1 MYKRQEKDGAKL
13 AGVFDIHFIN
23 KTDGTEHAWN
33 QPSYPITVKV
43 PMTDS
48 MKELHKF
55 GTLSFYHVDPVT
67 GDRTKMPT
75 WVDANEEFV
84 CFETTHFSS
93 FMLVA
98 EPAAQDDDP
107 SDDPNNNNGG
117 STNPGDET
125 NKGDSDNTDKPNTD
139 KGDSN
144 KTDTTDTV
152 ANDDSKG
159 EKTTSDEDGSGTT
172 LPKTGDEDNALLVI
186 ALVAAAASLV
196 FFVLSR
202 PRKAYC
208 DAELEQD
215 GAFARPQQGFLS
227 CQEQCTSRTRAS
239 KPPLRSLHPR
249 A

>member
-1 MYKRQEKDGAKL
+1 
-13 AGVFDIHFIN
+13 
-23 KTDGTEHAWN
+23 
-33 QPSYPITVKV
+33 
-43 PMTDS
+43 MTDS

-93 FMLVA
+93 FILVA

-107 SDDPNNNNGG
+107 TPTPDPDDPNDNNGG

-125 NKGDSDNTDKPNTD
+125 NKGDSNNTDKPNTD

-152 ANDDSKG
+152 SNDDSKD
-159 EKTTSDEDGSGTT
+159 EKTTSDEDDAGTT
-172 LPKTGDEDNALLVI
+172 LPKTGDVDNMLLVI

-208 DAELEQD
+208 DADLEKEQD
-215 GAFARPQQGFLS
+215 GAFACLQKGILF
-227 CQEQCTSRTRAS
+227 CQEQCTSRTRVS
-239 KPPLRSLHPR
+239 KSPLRSFYPR